1 MLNFEQVKEEL
12 KKWNFNYKNNIVPGH
27 SVYKVKWVLPAAPVT
42 VIASEKV
49 TSYLFGFDEKG
60 VYVFPADE
68 KWNILDCLLLEWK
81 DIKEFK
87 MKKGLLL
94 ENTMNIV
101 TNEMNVSLKIN
112 KIVAGNQWV
121 KENIKNLEELN
132 YYER

>member
-1 MLNFEQVKEEL
+1 MLNFEKMKEEL
-12 KKWNFNYKNNIVPGH
+12 EKWAFDYKNNVVPGH
-27 SVYKVKWVLPAAPVT
+27 SAYKVKWVLPAGPVM
-42 VIASEKV
+42 VMASEKV

-81 DIKEFK
+81 DVKEFK
-87 MKKGLLL
+87 MKRGFLL

-112 KIVAGNQWV
+112 RVVAGNPWV
-121 KENIKNLEELN
+121 KENVNNLEALN
-132 YYER
+132 YYKR

>member
-42 VIASEKV
+42 IIASEKV

-112 KIVAGNQWV
+112 KIVAGNPWV

>member
-12 KKWNFNYKNNIVPGH
+12 KRWNFNYKNNIVPGH

-101 TNEMNVSLKIN
+101 TNEINVSLKIN
-112 KIVAGNQWV
+112 KIVAGNPWV

>member
-12 KKWNFNYKNNIVPGH
+12 KKWNINYKNNIVPGH

-81 DIKEFK
+81 DIKELK

-112 KIVAGNQWV
+112 KIVAGNPWV

>member
-12 KKWNFNYKNNIVPGH
+12 KRWNFNYKNNIVPGH

-42 VIASEKV
+42 IIASEKV

-112 KIVAGNQWV
+112 KIVAGNPWV

>member
-87 MKKGLLL
+87 MKKGILL

-112 KIVAGNQWV
+112 KIVAGNPWV

>member
-101 TNEMNVSLKIN
+101 TNEINVSLKIN
-112 KIVAGNQWV
+112 KIVAGNPWV

>member
-1 MLNFEQVKEEL
+1 MLAGSFTIID
-12 KKWNFNYKNNIVPGH
+12 FG
-27 SVYKVKWVLPAAPVT
+27 
-42 VIASEKV
+42 KV

-60 VYVFPADE
+60 VYVFSADE

-81 DIKEFK
+81 DVKEFK

-112 KIVAGNQWV
+112 KVVAGNPWV
-121 KENIKNLEELN
+121 KENVNNLEALN
-132 YYER
+132 YYKR

>member
-12 KKWNFNYKNNIVPGH
+12 KRWNFNYKNNIVPGH

-112 KIVAGNQWV
+112 KIVAGNPWV

>member
-1 MLNFEQVKEEL
+1 MKITKILLFIITILFAILGLVKILPFDIANPIMLV
-12 KKWNFNYKNNIVPGH
+12 
-27 SVYKVKWVLPAAPVT
+27 
-42 VIASEKV
+42 
-49 TSYLFGFDEKG
+49 
-60 VYVFPADE
+60 
-68 KWNILDCLLLEWK
+68 
-81 DIKEFK
+81 K